1 MINFPYRIEQEKR
14 KTFAAHVYPDGKVII
29 KAPVEAVSA
38 EIKGFVKR
46 KTSWIIKQINY
57 FSQFNKRKES
67 DLSSGTEF
75 FYLGKQYQFVLEIS
89 RLREYV
95 EIKKSKITLYTPF
108 PHNYDR
114 VKRIFRFWITQQTEK
129 EMMCSL
135 ERCLKKFPDMTM
147 PNLKIRNLQKRWGS
161 YIKRSHTIVLND
173 ALIYAPKKCID
184 YVVCHELCHY
194 YHKDHSAAFYSLLG
208 SKIPN
213 WVKIK
218 DELEQSIYLK

>member
-1 MINFPYRIEQEKR
+1 MISFSYRIEQEKR

-57 FSQFNKRKES
+57 FSQFNERKES

-75 FYLGKQYQFVLEIS
+75 FYLGKQYQIVIKKS
-89 RLREYV
+89 QLREYA
-95 EIKKSKITLYTPF
+95 EFEKSKLIVHTPF
-108 PHNYDR
+108 PNNFS
-114 VKRIFRFWITQQTEK
+114 RIKNILNGWILKQAEK
-129 EMMCSL
+129 EMQLSL
-135 ERCLKKFPDMTM
+135 KRCLKKFPDM
-147 PNLKIRNLQKRWGS
+147 PLPQLKIKNMSRRWGS
-161 YIKRSHTIVLND
+161 YIKKSNTIILNE
-173 ALIYAPKKCID
+173 ALVCASKKCID

-194 YHKDHSAAFYSLLG
+194 YHKNHSVAFYSLLG

-213 WVKIK
+213 WVKVK
-218 DELEQSIYLK
+218 EELERGV